1 VALRTEPIVPPATP
15 PKSSDAELSLY
26 HLLDPEVVANPYPLF
41 RKLREQD
48 PVHWDPFLHAW
59 VVTRYPEV
67 LEVLHTFSAD
77 RTPNPEQLEAM
88 GLSRLGPVAQVMVQ
102 QMLFMDAPAH
112 TRLRA
117 LASKAF
123 MPARVELLRSHIQDI
138 VNRLLDAV
146 EAKGRMEV
154 IADLAEPLP
163 AIVTAEM
170 LGVPVSDR
178 HQLKQWS
185 ANFAEMLGNFQH
197 NPDHAQLMV
206 RTVDEMG
213 RYFRDVIAEIKQH
226 PREGL
231 IHSLLT
237 AEVDGDH
244 LTEEEVVAN
253 TIVTMVGGQ
262 ETTTNLIGNGILT
275 LLNNPGELQRLRGN
289 LTLIP
294 SAVEELLR
302 YESPSQHTA
311 RLAPSDRELGGKKI
325 QKRQAVIAVMAAAN
339 RDPERFP
346 DPDRF
351 DITRQDN
358 RHLAFGYAAHFC
370 FGAPLARAEGQVAF
384 ETLLRRFPNLKL
396 EPQQL
401 EWRTNSGLRG
411 LNSLKVNLGNRGA
424 GAGSDPN
431 DGQRKVESPTV
442 VSQSPD
448 SAQKPAST
456 SCPISSA
463 APSGTNSSASSSTT
477 KRSAIEEYLKG
488 SFAQSGIKPRAGKEP
503 VRLSCAQ
510 EQIWLHIQMA
520 PDVPMYNEAVIIH
533 RQGALNVPALER
545 SLSEIM
551 RRHEAWRTNFE
562 LLNDAPMQVVRA
574 PEKISLPV
582 TDLRHL
588 PEAER
593 PLQARKQAEEQSR
606 KPFDL
611 KQDRLVR
618 ASVARL
624 ADEEY
629 QVILTLHHMIFDGL
643 SIYHVFL
650 PELMTLY
657 RAYSSD
663 QTASLPELPIQY
675 SDFAAWQRGREL
687 EGPLALQMEYWRKE
701 LSGAL
706 PVLQLHTDRP
716 RPAVQTFRGAM
727 QAFRLPQGLSDD
739 LRRAARGEGA
749 TVFMALLA
757 AFVGLLHRYT
767 GQDDIIVGT
776 VSAGR
781 KQSEV
786 QGLLGCFQ
794 NPLALR
800 VDVSGNPSFRELLA
814 RARKVTLGALS
825 HDDVPFGT
833 LVQELQPER
842 DLTRSPILQVLISL
856 APQMP
861 DISPEWDLR
870 QMAVDVGAA
879 KFDLDLELEDR
890 PDGIRGRFVYNT
902 DLFDGPTIARTLGHW
917 ETLLQSLVEHPDRP
931 ISVLP
936 LLSDSEKAQLAKW
949 NRTQVDYPREK
960 CVHQLVEAQVERTP
974 DAIAVQQEKRALS
987 YRELNSRANQLAH
1000 YLRKRGAGPDT
1011 PVGICLHSSP
1021 DMMVAL
1027 LAVLKAGAACLPLDP
1042 KYPQERLAYMVED
1055 SGMQVLI
1062 ADARS
1067 AERFPDAEVIS
1078 LPRDW
1083 KTIDQ
1088 ENSDNLDIDLNSENL
1103 AYVIYTSGSTG
1114 KPRGV
1119 ELTHRGLVNHNTAA
1133 MRLYELQAADYVLQF
1148 SSISFDI
1155 AVEEIFPAWM
1165 SGARLVLKTE
1175 EMPLAAGEFV
1185 RWIRARRITVLDL
1198 PTAYWHEL
1206 VHQLSESN
1214 EPLPERLRLVIVG
1227 GEKASPVTLA
1237 AWMKLAG
1244 SRVRWVNT
1252 YGPTEASVIAT
1263 SYELDDSASQIPS
1276 PLPIGRPIANAQIHI
1291 LNAQMQP
1298 QPVGIRGELHIGGSG
1313 VARGYLNRAELTA
1326 AKFVADPFSGEPGA
1340 RLYRTGDVARYLPDG
1355 NIEFLGRTDDQVK
1368 VRGFRV
1374 ELGEIEALLSRFQ
1387 GIDMAVVVSR
1397 EDARGEK
1404 TLVAYFVPAKEPAP
1418 TSGELR
1424 EFLKERLPDYMLPSS
1439 FVKLET
1445 MPLTPNGKVD
1455 RRSLPAP
1462 SAGDSAD
1469 TQGLTAPKD
1478 ALESQLVRI
1487 WETILGKS
1495 PIGVRQS
1502 FFDLG
1507 GHSLLAV
1514 RLMHRLEQVFGK
1526 RMPITILFQAPTIE
1540 HMADLLRTKGWAPSW
1555 SSLVPIQPLGAKRPL
1570 FLIHGA
1576 GGTVIIY
1583 RDLARHLGNDQPV
1596 YGLQAQGLDG
1606 KQACLA
1612 RVEAMAAHYLEAIR
1626 TIQPHGPYL
1635 LGGLSFGGTV
1645 AFEMARQLQAAG
1657 EQVTQLALLDTF
1669 PGKYEPAT
1677 SLLLKLGKMPAREQF
1692 DYIQRKTGQYAR
1704 NWKRRFDRIFLPQAL
1719 KNVRRGIHEAGTH
1732 YSPTPYSGDITLFRA
1747 SEKSLRG
1754 VNDEFA
1760 GWRQLA
1766 TGNLEVVEIPGGHVS
1781 MLSEPQVQT
1790 LAEQLKIRLESAQ
1803 AAQVEAQLCAR

>member
-1 VALRTEPIVPPATP
+1 
-15 PKSSDAELSLY
+15 LSLY
-26 HLLDPEVVANPYPLF
+26 HLLDPEVVADPYPLF
-41 RKLREQD
+41 RKLRQQD
-48 PVHWDPFLHAW
+48 PVHWDPFLHTW
-59 VVTRYPEV
+59 VVTRYADV

-88 GLSRLGPVAQVMVQ
+88 GLSRLGPVARVMVQ

-138 VNRLLDAV
+138 VSRLLDQV
-146 EAKGRMEV
+146 ESKGHMEV

-197 NPDHAQLMV
+197 NPDHAQLML

-213 RYFRDVIAEIKQH
+213 SYFRDMIAEIKVH

-237 AEVDGDH
+237 AEVDGDR
-244 LTEEEVVAN
+244 LNEEEVVAN

-262 ETTTNLIGNGILT
+262 ETTTNLIGNGVLT
-275 LLNNPGELQRLRGN
+275 LLKNPGEVQRLRN
-289 LTLIP
+289 DLSLIP

-325 QKRQAVIAVMAAAN
+325 QKRQAVMAVMAAAN

-411 LNSLKVNLGNRGA
+411 LNSLKVNLGNHGTA
-424 GAGSDPN
+424 EHPESGN
-431 DGQRKVESPTV
+431 GQGKSASPIV
-442 VSQSPD
+442 VS
-448 SAQKPAST
+448 ST
-456 SCPISSA
+456 AVSSA
-463 APSGTNSSASSSTT
+463 AGVPSNVSSA
-477 KRSAIEEYLKG
+477 KRSAIEDYLRG
-488 SFAQSGIKPRAGKEP
+488 NFAPSGIQRRTSKES

-520 PDVPMYNEAVIIH
+520 PEVPMYNEAVVIRH
-533 RQGALNVPALER
+533 QGALNVPAMER
-545 SLSEIM
+545 SLSEII

-562 LLNDAPMQVVRA
+562 LVNDQPLQVVRA
-574 PEKISLPV
+574 PEPISLPV

-593 PLQARKQAEEQSR
+593 PLRAGKHAEEQSR

-618 ASVARL
+618 ASVVRL
-624 ADEEY
+624 GDEEY

-643 SIYHVFL
+643 SIYHVFV
-650 PELMTLY
+650 PELLALY
-657 RAYSSD
+657 HAYSGED
-663 QTASLPELPIQY
+663 APALAKLPLAELSIQY
-675 SDFAAWQRGREL
+675 SDFAAWQRAREL
-687 EGPLALQMEYWRKE
+687 EGPLEKQMDYWRKE

-706 PVLQLHTDRP
+706 PVLQLHTDRT

-727 QAFRLPQGLSDD
+727 QSFRLPQNLSDE
-739 LRRAARGEGA
+739 LRRAGRGESA
-749 TVFMALLA
+749 TVFMTLLA
-757 AFVGLLHRYT
+757 AFVGLLYRYT
-767 GQDDIIVGT
+767 GQEDIIVGT

-800 VDVSGNPSFRELLA
+800 MDVSGNPSFRELLG

-825 HDDVPFGT
+825 NDEVPFGT

-861 DISPEWDLR
+861 DISPDWDLR

-890 PDGIRGRFVYNT
+890 PEGIRGRFVYNT
-902 DLFDGPTIARTLGHW
+902 DLFDAPTIARTVGHW
-917 ETLLQSLVEHPDRP
+917 ETLLQSLVANPDQP

-936 LLSDSEKAQLAKW
+936 LLTKSEKTQLAEW
-949 NRTQVDYPREK
+949 NNTSADYPAGK
-960 CVHQLVEAQVERTP
+960 CVHQLVEWHAQRAPE
-974 DAIAVQQEKRALS
+974 AIAVQQEKRSLS
-987 YRELNSRANQLAH
+987 YRELNARANQLAH
-1000 YLRKRGAGPDT
+1000 YLRKRGVGPDT

-1042 KYPQERLAYMVED
+1042 KYPLERLAYMVED
-1055 SGMQVLI
+1055 SRARVLI
-1062 ADARS
+1062 SDPRNAAQ
-1067 AERFPDAEVIS
+1067 FPTVEVIR
-1078 LPRDW
+1078 LPQDW
-1083 KTIDQ
+1083 REIGE
-1088 ENSDNLDIDLNSENL
+1088 ENSENLDIDLSPESL

-1133 MRLYELQAADYVLQF
+1133 VKLYGLQASDFVLQF

-1155 AVEEIFPAWM
+1155 AVEEIFPAWI

-1175 EMPLAAGEFV
+1175 EMPLAAGDFV
-1185 RWIRARRITVLDL
+1185 RWIRQRRISVLDL
-1198 PTAYWHEL
+1198 PTAYWHEM
-1206 VHQLSESN
+1206 VHQLSEAN
-1214 EPLPERLRLVIVG
+1214 EALPERLRLVIVG

-1237 AWMKLAG
+1237 AWRKLTG
-1244 SRVRWVNT
+1244 DRVRWINT

-1263 SYELDDSASQIPS
+1263 AYEPQGEIPS
-1276 PLPIGRPIANAQIHI
+1276 PLPIGRPIANTQIRI
-1291 LNAQMQP
+1291 LNAHMQP
-1298 QPVGIRGELHIGGSG
+1298 QPVGIRGELHIGGKG
-1313 VARGYLNRAELTA
+1313 VARGYLNRPELTA
-1326 AKFVADPFSGEPGA
+1326 AKFVDDPFSTESGA
-1340 RLYRTGDVARYLPDG
+1340 RLYKTGDVARYLPDG

-1374 ELGEIEALLSRFQ
+1374 ELGEIEALLARFH
-1387 GIDMAVVVSR
+1387 GIDMAVVVPR

-1404 TLVAYFVPAKEPAP
+1404 TLVAYFVPAKDPAP
-1418 TSGELR
+1418 TGSELR
-1424 EFLKERLPDYMLPSS
+1424 EFLQERLPDYMLPSS

-1455 RRSLPAP
+1455 RRQLPTP
-1462 SAGDSAD
+1462 SAADSA
-1469 TQGLTAPKD
+1469 QQEGLTAPKD

-1487 WETILGKS
+1487 WESILGKR

-1540 HMADLLRTKGWAPSW
+1540 HMAELLRTKGWAPSW
-1555 SSLVPIQPLGAKRPL
+1555 SSVVPIQPLGSKRPL
-1570 FLIHGA
+1570 FLVHGA

-1583 RDLARHLGNDQPV
+1583 RDLARHLGTDQPV

-1606 KQACLA
+1606 KQSCLTT
-1612 RVEAMAAHYLEAIR
+1612 VEDMASHYLKAIR
-1626 TIQPHGPYL
+1626 AIQPEGPYL

-1645 AFEMARQLQAAG
+1645 AFEMARQLNAKG
-1657 EQVTQLALLDTF
+1657 EEVALLALLDTF

-1704 NWKRRFDRIFLPQAL
+1704 NWKRRIDRMFLPQAL
-1719 KNVRRGIHEAGTH
+1719 KNVRRGIHQAGTQ
-1732 YSPTPYSGDITLFRA
+1732 YSPQPYTGEITLFRA

-1754 VNDEFA
+1754 VNDSYA
-1760 GWRQLA
+1760 GWRELA
-1766 TGNLEVVEIPGGHVS
+1766 GGKLEVIEIPGGHVS
-1781 MLSEPQVQT
+1781 MLSEPQVAV
-1790 LAEQLKIRLESAQ
+1790 LAEQLKARLESAH
-1803 AAQVEAQLCAR
+1803 AAELETQLCTR

>member
-1 VALRTEPIVPPATP
+1 MASRTENPSRPA
-15 PKSSDAELSLY
+15 SSDAELSLY
-26 HLLDPEVVANPYPLF
+26 HLLNPEVVANPYPLF

-48 PVHWDPFLHAW
+48 PVHWDPFLHTW
-59 VVTRYPEV
+59 VVTRYAEV

-88 GLSRLGPVAQVMVQ
+88 GLSRLGPVARVMVQ

-138 VNRLLDAV
+138 VNRLLDQV
-146 EAKGRMEV
+146 EAKGHMEV

-197 NPDHAQLMV
+197 NPDHAQLML
-206 RTVDEMG
+206 RTIDEMG
-213 RYFRDVIAEIKQH
+213 GYFRDMIAEIKKH

-244 LTEEEVVAN
+244 LNEEEVVAN

-262 ETTTNLIGNGILT
+262 ETTTNLIGNGVLT
-275 LLNNPGELQRLRGN
+275 LLNNPGELQRLRDD
-289 LTLIP
+289 LSLIP

-325 QKRQAVIAVMAAAN
+325 LKRQAVMAVMAAAN
-339 RDPERFP
+339 RDPLRFP

-401 EWRTNSGLRG
+401 VWRTNSGLRG
-411 LNSLKVNLGNRGA
+411 LNSLKVNLGNHGA
-424 GAGSDPN
+424 GENPEAGC
-431 DGQRKVESPTV
+431 GQGKTASPIV
-442 VSQSPD
+442 VSTAQTEPAGMN
-448 SAQKPAST
+448 SA
-456 SCPISSA
+456 
-463 APSGTNSSASSSTT
+463 
-477 KRSAIEEYLKG
+477 KRSAIEDYLKG
-488 SFAQSGIKPRAGKEP
+488 NFAPSGIQRRKSKES

-520 PDVPMYNEAVIIH
+520 PDVPMYNEAVVIQH
-533 RQGALNVPALER
+533 KGALNVSAMER
-545 SLSEIM
+545 SLSEVI

-562 LLNDAPMQVVRA
+562 LVNDQPLQVVRA
-574 PEKISLPV
+574 PEPIRLPV

-588 PEAER
+588 PEADR
-593 PLQARKQAEEQSR
+593 PAQARKHAEEQSR

-618 ASVARL
+618 ASVVRL
-624 ADEEY
+624 GDEDY

-643 SIYHVFL
+643 SIYHVFV
-650 PELMTLY
+650 PEVLGLY
-657 RAYSSD
+657 RAYSNESGP
-663 QTASLPELPIQY
+663 QVSLPELPIQY
-675 SDFAAWQRGREL
+675 SDFSAWQRAREL
-687 EGPLALQMEYWRKE
+687 KGPLEKQMDYWRNE

-706 PVLQLHTDRP
+706 PVLQLPTDRP

-727 QAFRLPQGLSDD
+727 QSFHLPQSLSDE
-739 LRRAARGEGA
+739 LRRAGRSESA
-749 TVFMALLA
+749 TVFMTLLT
-757 AFVGLLHRYT
+757 AFVSLLHRYT
-767 GQDDIIVGT
+767 GQEDIIVGT

-800 VDVSGNPSFRELLA
+800 MDVSGNPSFRELLA

-825 HDDVPFGT
+825 NDEVPFGT

-856 APQMP
+856 APQMS

-890 PDGIRGRFVYNT
+890 PEGIRGRFVYNT
-902 DLFDGPTIARTLGHW
+902 DLFDAPTIARTRGHW
-917 ETLLQSLVEHPDRP
+917 EMLLRSLVANPDQP
-931 ISVLP
+931 IAMLP
-936 LLSDSEKAQLAKW
+936 LLTEPEKKQLSEW
-949 NRTQVDYPREK
+949 NNTQADYPVGK
-960 CVHQLVEAQVERTP
+960 CVHQLVERQVERTP
-974 DAIAVQQEKRALS
+974 DAIAVQQEKRSLS
-987 YRELNSRANQLAH
+987 YRELNQRANQLAH
-1000 YLRKRGAGPDT
+1000 YLRKRGVGPDS

-1027 LAVLKAGAACLPLDP
+1027 LAVLKAGAACLALDP

-1055 SGMQVLI
+1055 SKARVLI
-1062 ADARS
+1062 SDTRNS
-1067 AERFPDAEVIS
+1067 AMFPAAEVIS
-1078 LPRDW
+1078 LPQDW
-1083 KTIDQ
+1083 KYIDE
-1088 ENSDNLDIDLNSENL
+1088 ENSDNLDIDLSAENL

-1133 MRLYELQAADYVLQF
+1133 VKLYGLTAADYVLQF

-1155 AVEEIFPAWM
+1155 AVEEIFPAWI

-1175 EMPLAAGEFV
+1175 DMPLAAGDFV
-1185 RWIRARRITVLDL
+1185 RWIRQHRISVLDL
-1198 PTAYWHEL
+1198 PTAYWHEM

-1214 EPLPERLRLVIVG
+1214 ESLPERLRLVIVG

-1237 AWMKLAG
+1237 AWKKLAG
-1244 SRVRWVNT
+1244 GRVRWINT
-1252 YGPTEASVIAT
+1252 YGPTECSVIAT
-1263 SYELDDSASQIPS
+1263 AYEPQAEIPS
-1276 PLPIGRPIANAQIHI
+1276 PLPIGRPIANTQIRI
-1291 LNAQMQP
+1291 LNAHMQP
-1298 QPVGIRGELHIGGSG
+1298 QPIGIRGELHIGGKG
-1313 VARGYLNRAELTA
+1313 VARGYLNRPEMTA
-1326 AKFVADPFSGEPGA
+1326 AKFVNDPFATERGTL
-1340 RLYRTGDVARYLPDG
+1340 LYKTGDVARYLPDG

-1374 ELGEIEALLSRFQ
+1374 ELGEIEALLAQFH
-1387 GIDMAVVVSR
+1387 GIDMAVVVPR
-1397 EDARGEK
+1397 EDGRGEK

-1418 TSGELR
+1418 IGSELR
-1424 EFLKERLPDYMLPSS
+1424 EFLQERLPDYMLPSS
-1439 FVKLET
+1439 FVKLDK

-1455 RRSLPAP
+1455 KRQLPEP
-1462 SAGDSAD
+1462 SAADSA
-1469 TQGLTAPKD
+1469 TIQELTAPKD

-1526 RMPITILFQAPTIE
+1526 RMPITVLFQAPTIE
-1540 HMADLLRTKGWAPSW
+1540 HMAELLRTKGWAPSW
-1555 SSLVPIQPLGAKRPL
+1555 SSLVPIQPLGSKRPL
-1570 FLIHGA
+1570 FLVHGA

-1583 RDLARHLGNDQPV
+1583 RDLARHLGTDQPI

-1606 KQACLA
+1606 KQACLTS
-1612 RVEAMAAHYLEAIR
+1612 VEDMASHYLEAIR
-1626 TIQPHGPYL
+1626 TIQPEGPYV

-1645 AFEMARQLQAAG
+1645 AFEMARQLKAKG
-1657 EQVTQLALLDTF
+1657 EEVALLALLDTF
-1669 PGKYEPAT
+1669 PGKYEPAA

-1692 DYIQRKTGQYAR
+1692 DYIQRKTTAYAR
-1704 NWKRRFDRIFLPQAL
+1704 NWKRRIDRMFLPQAL
-1719 KNVRRGIHEAGTH
+1719 KNVRRGIHLAGTQ
-1732 YSPTPYSGDITLFRA
+1732 YSPKSYTGDITLFRA

-1754 VNDEFA
+1754 VNDSYA
-1760 GWRQLA
+1760 GWRELA
-1766 TGNLEVVEIPGGHVS
+1766 GGKLEVVDIPGGHVS
-1781 MLSEPQVQT
+1781 MLSEPQVAV
-1790 LAEQLKIRLESAQ
+1790 LAEQLKSRLEAAHSAQ
-1803 AAQVEAQLCAR
+1803 LEAQLCAR

>member
-1 VALRTEPIVPPATP
+1 VSLRIEPVTPPAVLP
-15 PKSSDAELSLY
+15 KKSSDAELSLY
-26 HLLDPEVVANPYPLF
+26 HLLDPEVVADPYPLF

-59 VVTRYPEV
+59 VVTRYAEV

-146 EAKGRMEV
+146 EPKGTMEV

-197 NPDHAQLMV
+197 NPDHAQLML

-213 RYFRDVIAEIKQH
+213 RYFRDMIAEIKRH

-231 IHSLLT
+231 IQSLLS

-275 LLNNPGELQRLRGN
+275 LLNNPGELQRLRSD

-325 QKRQAVIAVMAAAN
+325 QKRQAVMAVMAAAN

-424 GAGSDPN
+424 GESSDPN
-431 DGQRKVESPTV
+431 GGQRKAESPIV
-442 VSQSPD
+442 ISP
-448 SAQKPAST
+448 SPASAEKEAVT
-456 SCPISSA
+456 
-463 APSGTNSSASSSTT
+463 SSTT
-477 KRSAIEEYLKG
+477 GKRSALEEYLKG
-488 SFAQSGIKPRAGKEP
+488 SFAQTGIRPRAGKEP

-533 RQGALNVPALER
+533 RQGGLNIPALER

-574 PEKISLPV
+574 PQKISLPV

-588 PEAER
+588 PEAQR
-593 PLQARKQAEEQSR
+593 PLQARRQAEEQSR

-624 ADEEY
+624 GDEEY

-650 PELMTLY
+650 PELLTLY
-657 RAYSSD
+657 RAYAND
-663 QTASLPELPIQY
+663 ETAVLPELPIQY

-687 EGPLALQMEYWRKE
+687 EGPLALQMEYWRKQ

-727 QAFRLPQGLSDD
+727 QAFRLPQTLSEE

-757 AFVGLLHRYT
+757 AFVGLLHRYS

-800 VDVSGNPSFRELLA
+800 MDVSGNPSFRELLA

-861 DISPEWDLR
+861 DISPDWDLR

-902 DLFDGPTIARTLGHW
+902 DLFDAPTIARTLGHW
-917 ETLLQSLVEHPDRP
+917 ETLLQSLVEHPDQP

-936 LLSDSEKAQLAKW
+936 LLTNAEKDLLAKW
-949 NRTQVDYPREK
+949 NRTQSEYPREK
-960 CVHQLVEAQVERTP
+960 CVHQLVEAQVGRTP

-1055 SGMQVLI
+1055 SRMRVLI

-1078 LPRDW
+1078 LPHDW
-1083 KTIDQ
+1083 KMIGE
-1088 ENSDNLDIDLNSENL
+1088 ENSDNLDLDLNSENL

-1175 EMPLAAGEFV
+1175 DMPLAAGDFV

-1206 VHQLSESN
+1206 VHQLSESD

-1227 GEKASPVTLA
+1227 GEKASPVTLK
-1237 AWMKLAG
+1237 AWLKLAG

-1263 SYELDDSASQIPS
+1263 SYELDDHAAEIPT
-1276 PLPIGRPIANAQIHI
+1276 PLPIGRPIANTQVHI

-1313 VARGYLNRAELTA
+1313 VARGYLNRAELTE
-1326 AKFVADPFSGEPGA
+1326 AKFINDPFSSESGA
-1340 RLYRTGDVARYLPDG
+1340 RLYKTGDVARYLPDG

-1374 ELGEIEALLSRFQ
+1374 ELGEIEALLSRFH
-1387 GIDMAVVVSR
+1387 GIDMAVVVPR

-1404 TLVAYFVPAKEPAP
+1404 NLVAYFVPAKEPAP
-1418 TSGELR
+1418 TSSELR

-1462 SAGDSAD
+1462 SASDTAD

-1487 WETILGKS
+1487 WESILGKS

-1514 RLMHRLEQVFGK
+1514 RLMHRLEQAFGK
-1526 RMPITILFQAPTIE
+1526 RMPITVLFQAPTIE

-1555 SSLVPIQPLGAKRPL
+1555 SSLVPIQPLGTKRPL

-1576 GGTVIIY
+1576 GGTVIVY
-1583 RDLARHLGNDQPV
+1583 RELARNLGNDQPV

-1606 KQACLA
+1606 KQSCLT
-1612 RVEAMAAHYLEAIR
+1612 RVEDMAAHYLEAIR
-1626 TIQPHGPYL
+1626 TIQPQGPYL

-1645 AFEMARQLQAAG
+1645 AFEMARQLQAKG
-1657 EQVTQLALLDTF
+1657 EQVALLALLDTF

-1704 NWKRRFDRIFLPQAL
+1704 NWKRRMDRMFLPQAL
-1719 KNVRRGIHEAGTH
+1719 KNVRRGIHEAGTR

-1760 GWRQLA
+1760 GWRELA
-1766 TGNLEVVEIPGGHVS
+1766 TGDLEVVEIPGGHVS
-1781 MLSEPQVQT
+1781 MLAEPQVRT
-1790 LAEQLKIRLESAQ
+1790 LAQQLKARLESAQ
-1803 AAQVEAQLCAR
+1803 AEPLQAEACAR

>member
-1 VALRTEPIVPPATP
+1 MSPRTEP
-15 PKSSDAELSLY
+15 SSRPQNTDAALSLY

-41 RKLREQD
+41 KRLREQD

-59 VVTRYPEV
+59 VVTRYPDV

-77 RTPNPEQLEAM
+77 RTPNPEQLESM
-88 GLSRLGPVAQVMVQ
+88 GLARLGPVAQVMVK
-102 QMLFMDAPAH
+102 QMLFMDAPPH
-112 TRLRA
+112 TRQRA

-138 VNRLLDAV
+138 VNRLLDQV
-146 EAKGRMEV
+146 ESKGHMEV

-197 NPDHAQLMV
+197 NPDHVQLML
-206 RTVDEMG
+206 RTVEEMG
-213 RYFRDVIAEIKQH
+213 GYFRDVIEEIKKH

-237 AEVDGDH
+237 AEVDGDR
-244 LTEEEVVAN
+244 LNEEEVVAN

-262 ETTTNLIGNGILT
+262 ETTTNLIGNGVLT
-275 LLNNPGELQRLRGN
+275 LLNNPAEMQRLQAD
-289 LTLIP
+289 LSLIP

-311 RLAPSDRELGGKKI
+311 RLAPADRELGGKRI

-339 RDPERFP
+339 RDPQRFP

-384 ETLLRRFPNLKL
+384 ETLLRRFPKLKL

-411 LNSLKVNLGNRGA
+411 LNSLKVNLGNG
-424 GAGSDPN
+424 GGSAGSN
-431 DGQRKVESPTV
+431 GGQQNLAAGDSSPAIVVETVTPTSPAGV
-442 VSQSPD
+442 GAAKRNAIEDYLKNSF
-448 SAQKPAST
+448 
-456 SCPISSA
+456 
-463 APSGTNSSASSSTT
+463 APS
-477 KRSAIEEYLKG
+477 AI
-488 SFAQSGIKPRAGKEP
+488 QRRAGSEP

-520 PDVPMYNEAVIIH
+520 PDIPMYNEAVVLH
-533 RQGALNVPALER
+533 RKGPLNVEAMER

-562 LLNDAPMQVVRA
+562 LVNDQPVQVIHA
-574 PEKISLPV
+574 PERVTLPV
-582 TDLRHL
+582 VDLRHV
-588 PEAER
+588 PEAAR
-593 PLQARKQAEEQSR
+593 PAEARKHAEQQSR

-611 KQDRLVR
+611 RQDPLVR
-618 ASVARL
+618 ASLVQLGDA
-624 ADEEY
+624 EY
-629 QVILTLHHMIFDGL
+629 QLILTLHHMIFDGL

-650 PELMTLY
+650 PELLTLY
-657 RAYSSD
+657 RAYSND
-663 QTASLPELPIQY
+663 QTATLPELPIQY
-675 SDFAAWQRGREL
+675 SDFAAWQRAREL
-687 EGPLALQMEYWRKE
+687 EGPLERQMDYWRKE

-706 PVLQLHTDRP
+706 PVLQLPTDRP

-727 QAFRLPQGLSDD
+727 QSFRLPQALSDE
-739 LRRAARGEGA
+739 LRRAGRDESA
-749 TVFMALLA
+749 TVFMTLLA

-767 GQDDIIVGT
+767 GQEDIIVGT

-781 KQSEV
+781 KQSELH
-786 QGLLGCFQ
+786 GLLGCFQ

-800 VDVSGNPSFRELLA
+800 MDVSGNPSFRELLA

-825 HDDVPFGT
+825 HDDVPFGS

-861 DISPEWDLR
+861 DIAPDWDLR

-902 DLFDGPTIARTLGHW
+902 DLFDAPTIVRTVGHW
-917 ETLLQSLVEHPDRP
+917 QTLLESLVANPEQP
-931 ISVLP
+931 ISMLP
-936 LLSDSEKAQLAKW
+936 LLTEEERQQLDRW
-949 NRTQVDYPREK
+949 NQTQAEFPRGK
-960 CVHQLVEAQVERTP
+960 CVHQLVEAQAERTP
-974 DAIAVQQEKRALS
+974 ESIAVQQEKKSLT
-987 YRELNSRANQLAH
+987 YRELNARANQLAR
-1000 YLRKRGAGPDT
+1000 YLRKREVGADA

-1021 DMMVAL
+1021 DMMIGL

-1042 KYPQERLAYMVED
+1042 KYPQERLAYMMED
-1055 SGMQVLI
+1055 SQARVLI
-1062 ADARS
+1062 TD
-1067 AERFPDAEVIS
+1067 ERGAKQFPDAEVIS
-1078 LPRDW
+1078 LPLDW
-1083 KTIDQ
+1083 KAIDQ
-1088 ENSDNLDIDLNSENL
+1088 ETSENLDIELDAENL

-1133 MRLYELQAADYVLQF
+1133 IKLYELQPADFVLQF

-1155 AVEEIFPAWM
+1155 AVEEIFPAWI

-1175 EMPLAAGEFV
+1175 DMPLAAGEFV
-1185 RWIRARRITVLDL
+1185 RWIRQRRITVLDL
-1198 PTAYWHEL
+1198 PTAYWHEM

-1214 EPLPERLRLVIVG
+1214 ESLPEKLRLVIVG
-1227 GEKASPVTLA
+1227 GEKASSVTLA
-1237 AWMKLAG
+1237 AWKKLAAG
-1244 SRVRWVNT
+1244 RVRWVNT

-1263 SYELDDSASQIPS
+1263 AYEPADDFPAL
-1276 PLPIGRPIANAQIHI
+1276 LPIGRPIANTQIHI
-1291 LNAQMQP
+1291 LNAQLQSQP
-1298 QPVGIRGELHIGGSG
+1298 IGIRGELHIGGKG
-1313 VARGYLNRAELTA
+1313 VARGYHNRPELTA
-1326 AKFVADPFSGEPGA
+1326 AKFIDDPFSSEENA
-1340 RLYRTGDVARYLPDG
+1340 RLYKTGDVARFLPDG
-1355 NIEFLGRTDDQVK
+1355 NIEFLGRSDDQVK

-1374 ELGEIEALLSRFQ
+1374 ELGEIEALLAQFH
-1387 GIDMAVVVSR
+1387 GVDMAVVVPR

-1404 TLVAYFVPAKEPAP
+1404 TLVAYFVPANEPAP
-1418 TSGELR
+1418 TGGELR

-1462 SAGDSAD
+1462 SAADSAHNE
-1469 TQGLTAPKD
+1469 GMTAPKD

-1487 WETILGKS
+1487 WETILGKA

-1514 RLMHRLEQVFGK
+1514 RLMHRLEQAFGK
-1526 RMPITILFQAPTIE
+1526 RMPITVLFQAPTIE
-1540 HMADLLRTKGWAPSW
+1540 HMAELLRTKGWAPSW
-1555 SSLVPIQPLGAKRPL
+1555 SSLVPVQPMGSKRPL
-1570 FLIHGA
+1570 FLVHGA

-1583 RDLARHLGNDQPV
+1583 RDLARHLGPDQPV

-1606 KQACLA
+1606 KQACLNS
-1612 RVEAMAAHYLEAIR
+1612 VEDMAAHYIDAIR
-1626 TIQPHGPYL
+1626 TIQPEGPYL

-1645 AFEMARQLQAAG
+1645 AFEMARQLQAKG
-1657 EQVTQLALLDTF
+1657 EEVALLALLDTF

-1677 SLLLKLGKMPAREQF
+1677 SLLLKLGKMPVREQL
-1692 DYIQRKTGQYAR
+1692 DYIQRKTGAYAR
-1704 NWKRRFDRIFLPQAL
+1704 NWKRRIDRIFLPPEL
-1719 KNVRRGIHEAGTH
+1719 KNVRQGIHQAGTK
-1732 YSPTPYSGDITLFRA
+1732 YSPLPYSGDITLFRA

-1754 VNDEFA
+1754 VNDAYA
-1760 GWRQLA
+1760 GWRELA
-1766 TGNLEVVEIPGGHVS
+1766 TGGLEVVEIPGGHVS
-1781 MLSEPQVQT
+1781 MLSEPQVAM
-1790 LAEQLKIRLESAQ
+1790 LAEQLKIYLH
-1803 AAQVEAQLCAR
+1803 AAQVAPMEEQLCAR

>member
-1 VALRTEPIVPPATP
+1 VASRTQSVTRPEN
-15 PKSSDAELSLY
+15 SDAALSLY

-41 RKLREQD
+41 QRLREQD

-59 VVTRYPEV
+59 VVTCYADV

-77 RTPNPEQLEAM
+77 RTPNPEQLETM
-88 GLSRLGPVAQVMVQ
+88 GLARLGPVAQVMVK

-138 VNRLLDAV
+138 VNRLLDQV
-146 EAKGRMEV
+146 EEKGRMEV

-163 AIVTAEM
+163 AIVTAEL

-197 NPDHAQLMV
+197 NPDHAQLML

-213 RYFRDVIAEIKQH
+213 KYFRDAIQEIKRH

-237 AEVDGDH
+237 AEVDGDR
-244 LTEEEVVAN
+244 LNEEEVVAN

-262 ETTTNLIGNGILT
+262 ETTTNLIGNGVLT
-275 LLNNPGELQRLRGN
+275 LLNNPAEMQRLRN
-289 LTLIP
+289 DLSLIP
-294 SAVEELLR
+294 TAVEELLR

-311 RLAPSDRELGGKKI
+311 RLAPEDRELGGKRI

-370 FGAPLARAEGQVAF
+370 FGAPLARAEGQIAF

-411 LNSLKVNLGNRGA
+411 LNSLKVNLGNRGQQGDPEP
-424 GAGSDPN
+424 GAGEQKSTAPVVVET
-431 DGQRKVESPTV
+431 RKSAPTARI
-442 VSQSPD
+442 D
-448 SAQKPAST
+448 SA
-456 SCPISSA
+456 
-463 APSGTNSSASSSTT
+463 
-477 KRSAIEEYLKG
+477 KRNAIEDYLKG
-488 SFAQSGIKPRAGKEP
+488 NFAQGGIQRRAGKEP

-533 RQGALNVPALER
+533 RKGALNVDAMER

-562 LLNDAPMQVVRA
+562 LVNDQPVQVVRE
-574 PEKISLPV
+574 PEKIKLPV
-582 TDLRHL
+582 IDLRHL

-593 PLQARKQAEEQSR
+593 STQARQHAEQQSR

-611 KQDRLVR
+611 KQDLLVR
-618 ASVARL
+618 ASLVRL
-624 ADEEY
+624 GDEEY
-629 QVILTLHHMIFDGL
+629 QVVLTLHHMIFDGL

-650 PELMTLY
+650 PELLTLY
-657 RAYSSD
+657 RAHSGEATSA
-663 QTASLPELPIQY
+663 ASLALAELPIQY

-687 EGPLALQMEYWRKE
+687 EGPLARQMDYWRRE

-706 PVLQLHTDRP
+706 PVLQLHTDRA

-727 QAFRLPQGLSDD
+727 QSFRLPQNLSEE
-739 LRRAARGEGA
+739 LRRAGRSEGA
-749 TVFMALLA
+749 TVFMMLLA
-757 AFVGLLHRYT
+757 AFVGLLQRYT

-781 KQSEV
+781 KQSEL

-800 VDVSGNPSFRELLA
+800 IDVSGNPTFRELLA

-856 APQMP
+856 APSMP
-861 DISPEWDLR
+861 DISPDWDLR

-902 DLFDGPTIARTLGHW
+902 DLFDAATIARTVGHW
-917 ETLLQSLVEHPDRP
+917 ETLLQSLVENPDQP
-931 ISVLP
+931 ISTLP
-936 LLSDSEKAQLAKW
+936 LLTDSEKKQLAGW
-949 NRTQVDYPREK
+949 NRTEAEFPRGK
-960 CVHQLVEAQVERTP
+960 CVHQLVEEQVERSP
-974 DAIAVQQEKRALS
+974 EAIAVQQEKRSLS

-1000 YLRKRGAGPDT
+1000 YLRKRGVGPDT

-1021 DMMVAL
+1021 EMMVAL

-1055 SGMQVLI
+1055 SRAKVLI

-1067 AERFPDAEVIS
+1067 GQRFPEAEVIS
-1078 LPRDW
+1078 LPQDW
-1083 KTIDQ
+1083 KEIGA
-1088 ENSDNLDIDLNSENL
+1088 ENSDNLDIDLHAENL

-1119 ELTHRGLVNHNTAA
+1119 QLTHRGLVNHNTAA
-1133 MRLYELQAADYVLQF
+1133 MRLYELQAADFVLQF

-1165 SGARLVLKTE
+1165 TGARLVLKTE
-1175 EMPLAAGEFV
+1175 DMPLAAGDFV
-1185 RWIRARRITVLDL
+1185 RWIRQRRITVLDL

-1206 VHQLSESN
+1206 VHQLSESD
-1214 EPLPERLRLVIVG
+1214 ESLPERLRLVIVG

-1237 AWMKLAG
+1237 AWAKLAG
-1244 SRVRWVNT
+1244 ERVRWVNT

-1263 SYELDDSASQIPS
+1263 AYEPEGEIPAL
-1276 PLPIGRPIANAQIHI
+1276 LPIGRPIANTQIHI
-1291 LNAQMQP
+1291 LNAHLQP

-1313 VARGYLNRAELTA
+1313 VARGYLNRPELTA
-1326 AKFVADPFSGEPGA
+1326 AKFIADPFSSEPGA
-1340 RLYRTGDVARYLPDG
+1340 RLYKTGDVARYLADG

-1374 ELGEIEALLSRFQ
+1374 ELGEIEALLSQFH
-1387 GIDMAVVVSR
+1387 GIDMAVVVPR

-1404 TLVAYFVPAKEPAP
+1404 ALVAYFVPAKEPAP
-1418 TSGELR
+1418 TGTELR
-1424 EFLKERLPDYMLPSS
+1424 DFLKERLPDYMLPSS

-1455 RRSLPAP
+1455 RRSLPVP
-1462 SAGDSAD
+1462 SAADSAE
-1469 TQGLTAPKD
+1469 TESQTAPKD

-1487 WETILGKS
+1487 WESILGKH

-1514 RLMHRLEQVFGK
+1514 RLMHRLEQAFGK

-1540 HMADLLRTKGWAPSW
+1540 HMAELLRTKGWAPSW
-1555 SSLVPIQPLGAKRPL
+1555 SSLVPIQPLGSKRPI
-1570 FLIHGA
+1570 FFVHGA

-1583 RDLARHLGNDQPV
+1583 RDLARHLGADQPL

-1606 KQACLA
+1606 KQSCLTT
-1612 RVEAMAAHYLEAIR
+1612 VEEMASHYLAAIR
-1626 TIQPHGPYL
+1626 TIQPEGPYL

-1645 AFEMARQLQAAG
+1645 AFEMARQLQSKG
-1657 EQVTQLALLDTF
+1657 QQVDLLALLDTF
-1669 PGKYEPAT
+1669 PGKYEPAA
-1677 SLLLKLGKMPAREQF
+1677 SLLIKLGKMPARDQL
-1692 DYIQRKTGQYAR
+1692 DYISRKTGQYAR
-1704 NWKRRFDRIFLPQAL
+1704 NWKRRIDRMFLPQAL
-1719 KNVRRGIHEAGTH
+1719 KNVRRGIHQAGTQ
-1732 YSPTPYSGDITLFRA
+1732 YAPRPYSGDITLFRA

-1754 VNDEFA
+1754 VHDAYA
-1760 GWRQLA
+1760 GWRELA
-1766 TGNLEVVEIPGGHVS
+1766 EGKLEVVEIPGGHVS
-1781 MLSEPQVQT
+1781 MLSEPQVAV
-1790 LAEQLKIRLESAQ
+1790 LAERLKACVEAANAPQL
-1803 AAQVEAQLCAR
+1803 EAQLCTR